1 MKRKVIIIIAAVC
14 LALVCGGVLFHNI
27 RKSDS
32 ALGDDELLLLS
43 RKGYNSVEIY
53 EQKNK
58 LTIIAKSK
66 AEFFDDTQF
75 TLETSGEITP
85 ADVEIIWMTID
96 GRPELELL
104 EDEDLVIAE
113 LKIRENGSLIC
124 DKKINFVKKA
134 TDAIEDVLKQTTK

>member
-1 MKRKVIIIIAAVC
+1 MKRKGIIIIVVVC
-14 LALVCGGVLFHNI
+14 FVVVCGGVLFYNTK
-27 RKSDS
+27 KSNS
-32 ALGDDELLLLS
+32 TLGDDNLLLLS

-66 AEFFDDTQF
+66 AEFFDDAQF
-75 TLETSGEITP
+75 TVETSGEITP
-85 ADVEIIWMTID
+85 ADVEITWMTID

-113 LKIRENGSLIC
+113 LKIKDSGRLIC

-134 TDAIEDVLKQTTK
+134 TDAVEDVLKQTTK

>member
-1 MKRKVIIIIAAVC
+1 MTV
-14 LALVCGGVLFHNI
+14 
-27 RKSDS
+27 
-32 ALGDDELLLLS
+32 
-43 RKGYNSVEIY
+43 
-53 EQKNK
+53 
-58 LTIIAKSK
+58 IAKSK

-75 TLETSGEITP
+75 TVETSGEITP
-85 ADVEIIWMTID
+85 ADVEITWMTID